1 MAAYNL
7 DRFKKAQAADY
18 SLALEEIREGQK
30 RSHWIWYIFPQ
41 LKGLGFSGMSD
52 YYGIKD
58 LDEAKAYLADKTLKT
73 HLLEISR
80 ELLKHKGKSASGIF
94 GYPDDLKVRSCMTL
108 FSHADQEESVFQEVL
123 DSFFNGIKDERTLR
137 MLKQAPQK
145 NTSL

>member
-58 LDEAKAYLADKTLKT
+58 LDEAKADLADKTLKT

-108 FSHADQEESVFQEVL
+108 FSQADQEESVFQEVL
-123 DSFFNGIKDERTLR
+123 DSFFNEIKDERTLR